1 MNFNTVR
8 HQSILK
14 RVVIVERD
22 IGGYIGVIT
31 DKRGIFEVSDT
42 YATRQEVQQDINEGY
57 IDYTDF
63 L

>member
-22 IGGYIGVIT
+22 IGGYIG
-31 DKRGIFEVSDT
+31 GIFEVSDT